1 MSVNWE
7 QVEEIERQCSAYH
20 AEWVAVT
27 KMQTLEDMRAL
38 YHYGKRL
45 FGENKAQEIERKY
58 PLFPADVQW
67 HFIGHLQRNKVKSI
81 IDKVAYIH
89 SVDSLRLLDTIQ
101 QEASKIDKKINVLI
115 QIHIAEEETKYGFSI
130 EEASEF
136 FDQLELN
143 KYPHV
148 RIKGLMAMA
157 SMTDD
162 RAQIRREF
170 ASVRKLM
177 DTINQSPNLQLEV
190 LSMGM
195 SSDYTLALDEGATM
209 LRIGSIIFGG

>member
-7 QVEEIERQCSAYH
+7 QVEEIERQSSAYH

-27 KMQTLEDMRAL
+27 KMQTLEDMRTL

-143 KYPHV
+143 KYPHI

-162 RAQIRREF
+162 RAQIRSEF